1 MPVRKV
7 LVLSSDMPQSSLY
20 SGNVVMALGN
30 IQTWLQMKALEI
42 WRAKGEQ
49 GAEPEFRDEAHP
61 VDVDGRRCTEFWGV
75 FPDDEVAKATFEAA
89 VAEKVLLRTAGDY
102 HLAAEGI
109 WHEIR
114 LNGSELIR
122 GDHLSIGVIFNNLT
136 GKNFAPENHQ
146 SWKTQ
151 THEEYLQFMEHQ
163 FGVSL
168 SDGVL
173 ELAVLDMP
181 AMQSH
186 KMAQVEHDR
195 SDVATIVT
203 IDGVGYSPLALQNK
217 KEFEESYNVAVSR
230 GFEGTYDDF
239 CDRAIDFGS
248 DSANGDLKDFVNS
261 VASLERK
268 LTVSLSDVAEA
279 TFDLSDLMKTA
290 FDQTGM
296 PMEVS
301 FDYLHYGAWAERAQE
316 NDRPRLALL
325 CRAAWQREL
334 FWNADG
340 RSDELAKN
348 AREILDQYGP
358 EWERLASMARKA
370 DSGFYY
376 GTIKANEGERG
387 MLEGLGITL
396 GDYNEK
402 TGEFYAEV
410 DHAAY
415 DRLMQFPADF
425 KPTLYFRS
433 NTLLSSD
440 TPEEEF
446 TVDQLKA
453 EKAFCEWWLNGPC
466 RAEREVTKPSKI
478 TDLEINLY
486 QVSKLLAERTAEPT
500 RASSNDT
507 APAVELS

>member
-1 MPVRKV
+1 MSVRKV
-7 LVLSSDMPQSSLY
+7 LVLSSDIPQSSLY
-20 SGNVVMALGN
+20 SGNLVMALGN

-42 WRAKGEQ
+42 WRAKGEH

-102 HLAAEGI
+102 HLAAEDI

-136 GKNFAPENHQ
+136 GTNFAPENHQ
-146 SWKTQ
+146 AWKTQ

-168 SDGVL
+168 SDGLL
-173 ELAVLDMP
+173 ELAVVDMP
-181 AMQSH
+181 PMQSH
-186 KMAQVEHDR
+186 KMAQVAHDH
-195 SDVATIVT
+195 SVT
-203 IDGVGYSPLALQNK
+203 
-217 KEFEESYNVAVSR
+217 
-230 GFEGTYDDF
+230 
-239 CDRAIDFGS
+239 
-248 DSANGDLKDFVNS
+248 
-261 VASLERK
+261 SLERK

-279 TFDLSDLMKTA
+279 TFNLSDLMKTA

-316 NDRPRLALL
+316 NERPMLALL
-325 CRAAWQREL
+325 CRAAWQRE
-334 FWNADG
+334 FFFKADG

-358 EWERLASMARKA
+358 EWEKLASMARKA
-370 DSGFYY
+370 DTGMYY
-376 GTIKANEGERG
+376 GTIKAPESERG

-446 TVDQLKA
+446 TIEQLKA

-507 APAVELS
+507 APAPAVELS